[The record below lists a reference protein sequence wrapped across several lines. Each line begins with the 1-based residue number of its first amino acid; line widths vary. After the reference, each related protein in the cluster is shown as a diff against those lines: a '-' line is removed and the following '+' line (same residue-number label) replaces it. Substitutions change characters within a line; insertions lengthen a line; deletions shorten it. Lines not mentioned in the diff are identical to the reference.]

1 MATRTS
7 NTRTRRKSSA
17 AVIAA
22 VLIVTLGLTGL
33 LYTRAALTKVPEPR
47 SPLTVETVPYDLQ
60 PSYQR
65 QVSYLGL
72 VVAGRKANITT
83 YYPGSTPDRVE
94 ALITR
99 PLEEELRK
107 ISEIDELHSI
117 SSGGVSFITIL
128 LFDTLPDEA
137 LDRAWSEIR
146 DAIGDAEGYAAMDQ
160 G

>member
-1 MATRTS
+1 MFARYIYRHS
-7 NTRTRRKSSA
+7 RYF
-17 AVIAA
+17 
-22 VLIVTLGLTGL
+22 VLIIISTLAVGISSLQSIARQEDPTLTNF
-33 LYTRAALTKVPEPR
+33 A
-47 SPLTVETVPYDLQ
+47 
-60 PSYQR
+60 
-65 QVSYLGL
+65 
-72 VVAGRKANITT
+72 ANITT
-83 YYPGSTPDRVE
+83 FYPGSTPDRVE

-146 DAIGDAEGYAAMDQ
+146 DAIGDAAGYAAMDQ